1 MEKKESWFNFEWCKI
16 RTHGKALQ
24 IKRMNTLLNNSYN
37 DSNSSNLVQTKDTSQ
52 MSLPSKVA
60 IDLRIHTV
68 GKGQN

>member
-1 MEKKESWFNFEWCKI
+1 M
-16 RTHGKALQ
+16 LV
-24 IKRMNTLLNNSYN
+24 NTELDWLLNNSYN

-60 IDLRIHTV
+60 IELRIRTV